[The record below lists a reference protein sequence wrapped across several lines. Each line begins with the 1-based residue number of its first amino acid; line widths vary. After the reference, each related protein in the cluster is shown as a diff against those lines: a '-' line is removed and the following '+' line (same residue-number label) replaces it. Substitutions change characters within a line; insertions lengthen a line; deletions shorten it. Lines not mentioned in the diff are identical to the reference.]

1 MIEYASQDAATPTVL
16 PSATPFPLSPLSL
29 QESAGDMLLAAVPRP
44 ESSPPHPSC
53 SYGLGAN
60 DYPSDHFL
68 LGSQQADSDED
79 KDSPTASPL
88 LTPAPHLLRE
98 SYDDSYDMSVRPLIG
113 CETTPFFNLAPVSA
127 ASSPPTPP
135 PYILY
140 PPSPISL
147 YTAKMPDRQFFPT
160 ITTLCSFVVI
170 NNLAYYQ
177 QPCILLCL
185 E

>member
-1 MIEYASQDAATPTVL
+1 MSLPREVVLPLETEDQPEQVLGSKQVIEYASQDAATLTAL
-16 PSATPFPLSPLSL
+16 PSATPIPLSPLFL
-29 QESAGDMLLAAVPRP
+29 QKSAGDMPLAAVPRP

-53 SYGLGAN
+53 SYDLGAN
-60 DYPSDHFL
+60 DYPSDPFH
-68 LGSQQADSDED
+68 LGSHQADSDED
-79 KDSPTASPL
+79 NDSPTASPL
-88 LTPAPHLLRE
+88 LSPVPHLLRE

-147 YTAKMPDRQFFPT
+147 PSMQG
-160 ITTLCSFVVI
+160 C
-170 NNLAYYQ
+170 
-177 QPCILLCL
+177 
-185 E
+185 